1 MRPAYP
7 TIAWPTTGKTSAPFS
22 LNGNQLVGFIM
33 PSTIASTA
41 VTFNMALNKDI
52 SSSMLSITWVPVSD
66 AAVSSA
72 ATTLSFTIAS
82 STARYYGF
90 SQDQI
95 CKLSGTEIIQMAA
108 NSSETANQSI
118 QLVLLPRPSM

>member
-7 TIAWPTTGKTSAPFS
+7 TIAWPTTGKNSAPFS
-22 LNGNQLVGFIM
+22 LNGNMLVGFIV
-33 PSTIASTA
+33 PATIASTA
-41 VTFNMALNKDI
+41 ISFNTALTKDI
-52 SSSMLSITWVPVSD
+52 SSSMLSIAWVPVKD
-66 AAVSSA
+66 AAASS

-82 STARYYGF
+82 STAAYYGF

-95 CKLSGTEIIQMAA
+95 QKLSGTEVLQMVA

-118 QLVLLPRPSM
+118 QLVLLPRPAM